1 VIDINVESGACG
13 TAAHNSASVFTEN
26 RAGFTHIWPVMHR
39 NEVHSA
45 NDDADTPVG
54 GNVDTIDAIENF
66 GFELVQGMLET
77 LIHGEHTSDN
87 STLRDDDAHA
97 STAPL
102 VLLRSDSHSSDVVVS
117 AVVDDLLAS
126 LAADEDSA
134 ENACVEQHSTTLPRS
149 AIDGVLYAVQS
160 EIGGADAGTHHK
172 ADNGDVNHGRGGAM
186 HNDIYSS
193 LRGRGRGR
201 SHALNN
207 TAYTAWMAHGTGHN
221 TLANSAYA
229 WIDGGDEANPNEA
242 LYMDVSPDPYSSCGT
257 TALQTHRSDTTT
269 ISTHGDDVV
278 ASHANTMTHFASAP
292 NVDESDD
299 PLYAVPIRFDTTS
312 SGASGS
318 TNYGVGRYVDD
329 DGGVDVG
336 TISAIRAGDAKSR
349 IGETSARPFKKATEH
364 YVSEEP
370 LYIDSTIL
378 ALMEMESDDD
388 NSSNNNEVD
397 ADDTY
402 E

>member
-1 VIDINVESGACG
+1 
-13 TAAHNSASVFTEN
+13 
-26 RAGFTHIWPVMHR
+26 MHC
-39 NEVHSA
+39 NEVHAA
-45 NDDADTPVG
+45 NDDADIPVG
-54 GNVDTIDAIENF
+54 GNVETTDAIENF
-66 GFELVQGMLET
+66 DFELVQGMLET
-77 LIHGEHTSDN
+77 LMHSEHTSDN

-97 STAPL
+97 SAAP
-102 VLLRSDSHSSDVVVS
+102 VVSLRSDSHSSDVVVS
-117 AVVDDLLAS
+117 AVVDDVLAS

-134 ENACVEQHSTTLPRS
+134 ANACVEQHSTTLPRS
-149 AIDGVLYAVQS
+149 AIDGVPYAVQS
-160 EIGGADAGTHHK
+160 EICGADAGTHHK
-172 ADNGDVNHGRGGAM
+172 ANNGDVNHGRGGAM

-193 LRGRGRGR
+193 LRGHGRGR

-207 TAYTAWMAHGTGHN
+207 TAYAAWMAHETGHN

-242 LYMDVSPDPYSSCGT
+242 LYMDVSPDPYSSRGT
-257 TALQTHRSDTTT
+257 TASQTHRRDTSTT
-269 ISTHGDDVV
+269 IITQGDCGVD
-278 ASHANTMTHFASAP
+278 SHANTMTHFASPP
-292 NVDESDD
+292 NVDENDG

-318 TNYGVGRYVDD
+318 TNYVVGRYVDD
-329 DGGVDVG
+329 DGGVGVG
-336 TISAIRAGDAKSR
+336 IISAIRAGDAKSR

-378 ALMEMESDDD
+378 ALMEMESDND

-397 ADDTY
+397 ADDWRGRSTHHGSCYDVCDGSLDDTY